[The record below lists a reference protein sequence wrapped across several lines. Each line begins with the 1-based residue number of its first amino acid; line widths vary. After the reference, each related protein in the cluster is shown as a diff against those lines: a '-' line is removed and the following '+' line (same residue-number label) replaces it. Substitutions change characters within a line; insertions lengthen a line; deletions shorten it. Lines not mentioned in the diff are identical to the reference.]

1 LGNKVSYEHEIEG
14 GCVLK
19 KEKRVG
25 NERKKKKEK
34 RNEKFD

>member
-1 LGNKVSYEHEIEG
+1 VSYEHEIEG

-25 NERKKKKEK
+25 KERKKKKGMK
-34 RNEKFD
+34 SLTKKSG